1 MKSLVIAAATL
12 ALAGVALAEA
22 PSQTAPIAATD
33 PHVQEAVKAADQ
45 AAEAAEL
52 AAKKAVED
60 AAAAAES
67 AADAAADAAARA
79 DDAAVRA
86 AQGVTDAG
94 ATTGA
99 APEGA
104 AVEAAEVAAEAAEQ
118 AAASASVAADAVTD
132 EMPVDAMPAD
142 GTAADAPAEAATTGD
157 ATPGDATADEVAA
170 DAAAPPAVIAPDV
183 NPPAISEAEPGILS
197 SWVTSRNI
205 WTTNQP
211 SSTVWVDPA
220 LEKRPGEWQNI
231 AKVNDIVLDDSG
243 EHVVGYVADIGGFLG
258 IGAKKVLLGPGAI
271 HLLTIGDET
280 FFATNYT
287 KEELEALPDFD
298 EKTVRK

>member
-1 MKSLVIAAATL
+1 
-12 ALAGVALAEA
+12 
-22 PSQTAPIAATD
+22 
-33 PHVQEAVKAADQ
+33 
-45 AAEAAEL
+45 
-52 AAKKAVED
+52 
-60 AAAAAES
+60 
-67 AADAAADAAARA
+67 
-79 DDAAVRA
+79 
-86 AQGVTDAG
+86 
-94 ATTGA
+94 
-99 APEGA
+99 
-104 AVEAAEVAAEAAEQ
+104 
-118 AAASASVAADAVTD
+118 
-132 EMPVDAMPAD
+132 MPAD
-142 GTAADAPAEAATTGD
+142 SAAADAPAEAATT
-157 ATPGDATADEVAA
+157 GDATADEVAA

>member
-22 PSQTAPIAATD
+22 TSQTAPIAATD

-52 AAKKAVED
+52 AAEKAVED

-67 AADAAADAAARA
+67 TADAAADAAARA

-86 AQGVTDAG
+86 AEEVTEAG

-99 APEGA
+99 APEDA
-104 AVEAAEVAAEAAEQ
+104 AVEAAKAAAEAAEQ

-132 EMPVDAMPAD
+132 EIPAND
-142 GTAADAPAEAATTGD
+142 MAADAPSEAA
-157 ATPGDATADEVAA
+157 PSEDATADEVAA
-170 DAAAPPAVIAPDV
+170 DPAAPPPVIPPDV
-183 NPPAISEAEPGILS
+183 NPPAISEAEPGVLG

-211 SSTVWVDPA
+211 SSTVWVDPT

-271 HLLTIGDET
+271 HLLSIGDET

>member
-132 EMPVDAMPAD
+132 EMPAD
-142 GTAADAPAEAATTGD
+142 GTAEDATT
-157 ATPGDATADEVAA
+157 GDATADEVAA

-183 NPPAISEAEPGILS
+183 NPPAISEAEPGVLS